1 MHMKK
6 SQENLLER
14 LKNMI
19 SRSDNIVCITGLG
32 TVVESG
38 GVDIWSVDNLYRIE
52 KEYGDSPEELLSA
65 GIYATKKEKYFK
77 FYKNEVIHKLPVP
90 SETFTALK
98 KLQDMGKLKTT
109 ISMNIYG
116 LEYRSGLRNV
126 IEFQGTVYSNYCPMC
141 KKNFPLDYI
150 VNAPGVPACDCCKVA
165 LRPGLRLFGESVR
178 NDRMTDAALACA
190 NADLVLVLGTN
201 LYGSKVRYAT
211 GHYGGNKL
219 ILINEE
225 EHFTDRY
232 ADYVIHGKCKDILPL
247 LVEDDVEE

>member
-1 MHMKK
+1 MRKMEEAVLSHVKTLI
-6 SQENLLER
+6 SQAN
-14 LKNMI
+14 
-19 SRSDNIVCITGLG
+19 NIVCVTGLG

-52 KEYGDSPEELLSA
+52 KEYGDSPEEILSA
-65 GIYATKKEKYFK
+65 GIYSTKKEKYFN
-77 FYKNEVIHKLPVP
+77 FYKKEVIHTLPVP
-90 SETFTALK
+90 SETFAALK
-98 KLQDMGKLKTT
+98 RLQDMGKLRAT

-126 IEFQGTVYSNYCPMC
+126 IEFQGTIYSNYCPQC
-141 KKNFPLDYI
+141 KKNFSLEYI
-150 VNAPGVPACDCCKVA
+150 SEAKGVPVCDDCKVA

-178 NDRMTDAALACA
+178 NDRMTDAAIACA

-201 LYGSKVRYAT
+201 LYGSKVRYST
-211 GHYGGNKL
+211 GHYTGNKL

-232 ADYVIHGKCKDILPL
+232 ADYVIYGKCKDVLPK
-247 LVEDDVEE
+247 LVES

>member
-1 MHMKK
+1 MRIL
-6 SQENLLER
+6 QEAVLGHV
-14 LKNMI
+14 KTMI
-19 SRSDNIVCITGLG
+19 SQANNIVCVTGLG

-38 GVDIWSVDNLYRIE
+38 GVDIWSSDNLYRIE
-52 KEYGDSPEELLSA
+52 KEYGDSPEEILSA
-65 GIYATKKEKYFK
+65 GLYATKKEKYYK
-77 FYKNEVIHKLPVP
+77 FYKKEVISTLPEP
-90 SETFTALK
+90 NETFAALK
-98 KLQDMGKLKTT
+98 KLQDRGKLRAT

-126 IEFQGTVYSNYCPMC
+126 IEFQGTIYSNYCPIC

-150 VNAPGVPACDCCKVA
+150 LSAKNVPVCDECKVA

-178 NDRMTDAALACA
+178 NDRMTEAAAACA

-201 LYGSKVRYAT
+201 LYGSKVRYST
-211 GHYGGNKL
+211 GHYTGNKL

-232 ADYVIHGKCKDILPL
+232 ADYVLHGKCKDILPQ
-247 LVEDDVEE
+247 LVKDI